1 MTTNWKTLYGF
12 FRLSVFDEDP
22 AGDNGDNGGGEG
34 DNGGGDNGGQN
45 RPLTQAD
52 VDAAVSSALARE
64 RKKSEKRSREAAE
77 AARLKA
83 MTEAERQ
90 AERLKTLEATVTE
103 LQAEKARATM
113 AGTVRGMLS
122 QAGVTGYTDDI
133 VDTLVVADDADATKA
148 RVQSFTAAYKA
159 AVAAGIAAS
168 VKGTTPRAT
177 GTGKPTGGMTKE
189 DILKIEDP
197 LERQKAIRANINL
210 FK

>member
-1 MTTNWKTLYGF
+1 MIIQDWKTIFGL
-12 FRLSVFDEDP
+12 FRLSVFDEDQ
-22 AGDNGDNGGGEG
+22 AGDNGDGDDG
-34 DNGGGDNGGQN
+34 DNGGSEEGGGQN

-64 RKKSEKRSREAAE
+64 RKKSEKKSREAAE
-77 AARLKA
+77 AARLQA

-90 AERLKTLEATVTE
+90 AERLKTLEATVTA

-122 QAGVTGYTDDI
+122 QAGVTGYTDDM
-133 VDTLVVADDADATKA
+133 VDALVVADDADATKA

-168 VKGTTPRAT
+168 VKGTTPRVT
-177 GTGKPTGGMTKE
+177 GTGKPAGGMSKE